1 MTDGNAA
8 AAGASDA
15 EDVRAAR
22 GGEGADAESAV
33 PAEAAPKPDPAQ
45 GFRDEHFRK
54 RRKNGEFQIVTAPH
68 AFAPLADTHAH
79 LDMLAD
85 PGLSLARAGV
95 HDVRFVE
102 AIADPV
108 EDGWQTFDQ
117 LGDWLRSAALDVRQ
131 MGSLC
136 CGQAPY
142 DVPRVRIAAG
152 VHPHNASA
160 YDDVLDALLVQ
171 RISQDARIS
180 AIGEI
185 GLDYHYDLSP
195 RDQQRQ
201 VFRRQLAIARQA
213 GLPVALHI
221 RDAHDEALA
230 RLSDVGFPEAG
241 TLLHC
246 CTLGPAELAPWLEAG
261 CYVAV
266 GGALTFKSADAVRAA
281 ALTVPLDRLLTETD
295 APYMT
300 PAPLRGNPCGPEH
313 VAFTAERLAALRGLP
328 TDSPER
334 RAFYDQLYRNALAL
348 LDRPRA

>member
-1 MTDGNAA
+1 MESRDATAA
-8 AAGASDA
+8 P
-15 EDVRAAR
+15 E
-22 GGEGADAESAV
+22 EE
-33 PAEAAPKPDPAQ
+33 EPKPDSAQ

-54 RRKNGEFQIVTAPH
+54 QRKGGDFQIVTAPH

-79 LDMLAD
+79 LQMLAD

-102 AIADPV
+102 AIADPA
-108 EDGWQTFDQ
+108 EDGWETLDH
-117 LGDWLRSAALDVRQ
+117 LGEWLQDAALDVRK

-142 DVPRVRIAAG
+142 DVPRVRVAVG

-160 YDDVLDALLVQ
+160 YDEAMDASLREQVAKDD
-171 RISQDARIS
+171 RIT

-195 RDQQRQ
+195 RDAQRE
-201 VFRRQLAIARQA
+201 VFRRQLAIAREA
-213 GLPVALHI
+213 GLPVALHV
-221 RDAHDEALA
+221 RDAHDEAFAIL
-230 RLSDVGFPEAG
+230 REVGFPEAG

-246 CTLGPAELAPWLEAG
+246 CTIGPDELAPWLEAG
-261 CYVAV
+261 CYVAF
-266 GGALTFKSADAVRAA
+266 GGALTFNSGEAVRAA

-300 PAPLRGNPCGPEH
+300 PVPLRGNPCGPEH
-313 VAFTAERLAALRGLP
+313 VAFTAERLAALFGYE

-334 RAFYDQLYRNALAL
+334 RAFYDQLYRNALSL
-348 LDRPRA
+348 LDRPRG